1 MYQLLQFIRK
11 KNIFINFFF
20 HQFLKETKME
30 AFTPI

>member
-11 KNIFINFFF
+11 EYFYQFFF